1 MQHNT
6 CAVCAI
12 CCDRGHRKRS
22 YPFMANFSSLIRE
35 FSGNIL
41 RSPPYVVVAGPV
53 GPQTGSTGTARGPSQ
68 HTLWLY
74 TTEKSG
80 IIVDLYPDKGNFFVQ
95 RELLYQVEMIARR
108 LKNLELF
115 GMNPYVF
122 ADFMKVILRATR
134 HLKKLSKNVISC

>member
-6 CAVCAI
+6 VYAVCAI

-22 YPFMANFSSLIRE
+22 CPFMNNFSSLIRE
-35 FSGNIL
+35 FSGDIL
-41 RSPPYVVVAGPV
+41 RSPPYVVVAGHIN
-53 GPQTGSTGTARGPSQ
+53 PQTGSASRPA
-68 HTLWLY
+68 LWLY

-80 IIVDLYPDKGNFFVQ
+80 IIIDLYPEKGNFFIQ

-108 LKNLELF
+108 IKNLELF

-122 ADFMKVILRATR
+122 SDFMKVILRANR
-134 HLKKLSKNVISC
+134 YLKKLPKSVTSC